1 VLIRHERQQRGT
13 IDHTQVYPREV
24 VKRAL
29 ELGAAALILVHNHP
43 SGDPAPSKADIDVT
57 KEIKKATAPL
67 GLSLHDHLII
77 GRNSH
82 TSLRDLKL
90 I

>member
-1 VLIRHERQQRGT
+1 MHILGVHFDVQTR
-13 IDHTQVYPREV
+13 PRA
-24 VKRAL
+24 RCP
-29 ELGAAALILVHNHP
+29 ALILVHNHP
-43 SGDPAPSKADIDVT
+43 SGDPTPSKADITVT
-57 KEIKKATAPL
+57 QDIKKAAAPL
-67 GLSLHDHLII
+67 GVVLHDHVII